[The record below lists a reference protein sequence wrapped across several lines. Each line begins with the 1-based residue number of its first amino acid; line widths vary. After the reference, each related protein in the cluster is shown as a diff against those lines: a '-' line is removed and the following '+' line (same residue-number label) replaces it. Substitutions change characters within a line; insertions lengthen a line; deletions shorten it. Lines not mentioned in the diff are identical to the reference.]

1 MKKSNDQI
9 AQDYKNKKRVFLS
22 KLKNSPYSDK
32 LISIWMKT
40 FNDDSICIQFIQA
53 IELTNSQWKE
63 HKKDGTGIDE
73 FVEAIYN
80 SYRNIQDIPHNLTIA
95 ILIGSCNEIS
105 NTFIANE
112 ALKNITTYVIME

>member
-1 MKKSNDQI
+1 
-9 AQDYKNKKRVFLS
+9 
-22 KLKNSPYSDK
+22 
-32 LISIWMKT
+32 MKT

-63 HKKDGTGIDE
+63 HKKNGQELMSLQRQFITHIE
-73 FVEAIYN
+73 TYKTYHIILLL
-80 SYRNIQDIPHNLTIA
+80 R

>member
-22 KLKNSPYSDK
+22 KLKNSPYSDT

-53 IELTNSQWKE
+53 IQLTNSEWKQY
-63 HKKDGTGIDE
+63 KKDGMAIDD
-73 FVEAIYN
+73 FVEAVYN
-80 SYRNIQDIPHNLTIA
+80 SYTNIQDIPHNLAIA

-112 ALKNITTYVIME
+112 ALKNITTYVKMA